1 MKRFKQAIDL
11 DQDFID
17 PYLNLG
23 LVYMKQGKRDDAIQQ
38 FKAVLER
45 SNDEKM
51 RSEAERYLEMLE

>member
-1 MKRFKQAIDL
+1 
-11 DQDFID
+11 
-17 PYLNLG
+17 
-23 LVYMKQGKRDDAIQQ
+23 MKQGKRDDAIQQ